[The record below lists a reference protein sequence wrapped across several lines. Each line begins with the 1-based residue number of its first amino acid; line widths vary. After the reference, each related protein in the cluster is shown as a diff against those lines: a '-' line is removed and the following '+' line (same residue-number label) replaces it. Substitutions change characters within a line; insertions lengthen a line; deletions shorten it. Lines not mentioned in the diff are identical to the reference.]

1 MVERGE
7 GAPEEWYFVVRR
19 SELEIIDTWDVVG
32 LLGLGSHD
40 VQVNNHFIPSH
51 RALPIDHLKGGDT
64 PGNARHRAALYQ
76 SPSYATFG
84 LLISSASVGMADGMV
99 EEYVD
104 RAKTRVALMSGKAD
118 LEASTQH
125 VRIARASALVDAA
138 KAVLYRNCD
147 EIMAV
152 LESGRLPIDE
162 ERTKFRAAGTLAGN
176 LAFDAAGI
184 VWDAIGGRGAYL
196 SNPLSL
202 CYRDL
207 CTASRYMTHN
217 WDLNGGSRG
226 RVRLGLPLDNPSL

>member
-1 MVERGE
+1 MFERGE

-19 SELEIIDTWDVVG
+19 SELEIIDTWDFVG
-32 LLGLGSHD
+32 LLGSGSHD

-64 PGNARHRAALYQ
+64 SGNVRHRAALYQ

-104 RAKTRVALMSGKAD
+104 QAKTRVALMSGKAD

-162 ERTKFRAAGTLAGN
+162 ERTKFRATGTLAGN
-176 LAFDAAGI
+176 LALDAAGI

-196 SNPLSL
+196 SNPLSRY
-202 CYRDL
+202 YRDL